1 MAHSAHVI
9 VSAGFM
15 SCAQFALLFTRA
27 RCSMHEKKICRQ
39 LYNNI
44 VRAVGSAASSF
55 VVCPLS
61 NPS

>member
-27 RCSMHEKKICRQ
+27 RCSMHEKKN
-39 LYNNI
+39 L
-44 VRAVGSAASSF
+44 ST
-55 VVCPLS
+55 VVQ
-61 NPS
+61 